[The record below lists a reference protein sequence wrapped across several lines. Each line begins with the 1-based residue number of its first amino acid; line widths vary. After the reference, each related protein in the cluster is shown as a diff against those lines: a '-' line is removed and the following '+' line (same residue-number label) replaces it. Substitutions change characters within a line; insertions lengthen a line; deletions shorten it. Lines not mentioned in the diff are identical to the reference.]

1 MFTGIIEEI
10 GTIISPRNPLIVKVS
25 KILEDIHI
33 GDSIAV
39 NGTCLTV
46 TTFTKDS
53 ITLDVMNET
62 YSKTNLGRL
71 KTNSKVNLERA
82 MSANGR
88 FGGHIVSGHIDG
100 IGILTDIS
108 SDGIAKWLTITAEK
122 NILNYIVLKG
132 SVALDGVSLTVAYVD
147 SKCFKVSIIPH
158 TQSETTLL
166 SKPIGT
172 EINIEND
179 IIGKY
184 IEKFM
189 HPDTES
195 KITLDFLR
203 ENGF

>member
-1 MFTGIIEEI
+1 MFTGIIEETGRVINTKKPLVI
-10 GTIISPRNPLIVKVS
+10 GVS

-39 NGTCLTV
+39 NGVCLTV
-46 TTFTKDS
+46 TRYDNSS

-62 YSKTNLGRL
+62 YSKTNLGSL
-71 KTNSKVNLERA
+71 KTGSTVNIERA
-82 MSANGR
+82 MAANGR

-100 IGILTDIS
+100 TGTLNEIS
-108 SDGIAKWLTITAEK
+108 SDGIAKWLTITAE
-122 NILNYIVLKG
+122 NDILNYIVLKG
-132 SVALDGVSLTVAYVD
+132 SVALDGVSLTVAYID

-166 SKPIGT
+166 SKPIGST
-172 EINIEND
+172 INIEND

-189 HPDTES
+189 HPNNES

-203 ENGF
+203 KNGF

>member
-1 MFTGIIEEI
+1 MFTGIIEETGRVI
-10 GTIISPRNPLIVKVS
+10 NAKNPLVIGVS

-39 NGTCLTV
+39 NGVCLTV
-46 TTFTKDS
+46 TRYDNSS

-62 YSKTNLGRL
+62 YSKTNLGSL
-71 KTNSKVNLERA
+71 KTGSTVNIERA
-82 MSANGR
+82 MAANGR

-100 IGILTDIS
+100 TGTLTEIS
-108 SDGIAKWLTITAEK
+108 SDGIAKWLTITAE
-122 NILNYIVLKG
+122 NDILNYIVLKG
-132 SVALDGVSLTVAYVD
+132 SVALDGVSLTVAYID

-166 SKPIGT
+166 SKPIGST
-172 EINIEND
+172 INIEND

-189 HPDTES
+189 HPNNES

>member
-1 MFTGIIEEI
+1 MFTGIIEET
-10 GTIISPRNPLIVKVS
+10 GTVINAKNPLVIGVS
-25 KILEDIHI
+25 EILEDIHI

-39 NGTCLTV
+39 NGVCLTV
-46 TTFTKDS
+46 THYDSKS

-62 YSKTNLGRL
+62 YDKTNLGTL
-71 KTNSKVNLERA
+71 KTGSTVNIERA

-100 IGILTDIS
+100 TGILTNIS

-122 NILNYIVLKG
+122 DILNYIVLKG
-132 SVALDGVSLTVAYVD
+132 SIALDGVSLTVAYID
-147 SKCFKVSIIPH
+147 NKCFKVSVIPH
-158 TQSETTLL
+158 TQRETTLL
-166 SKPIGT
+166 SKPIGST
-172 EINIEND
+172 INIEND

-189 HPDTES
+189 HPNTES